1 MMYSA
6 IMVIGTLYGRGI
18 YNNNGGGAGANPG
31 AAPIFFTHTL
41 ERRRRAQTG
50 WPATSI
56 GGADLRNPNPDAGAQ
71 KLGRRGAD
79 TCVMIKQA
87 GAQGR
92 EHGTNVPENMS
103 NPAFQPLFHEEW
115 ALIPP
120 K

>member
-18 YNNNGGGAGANPG
+18 YNGTRGGAGDFPG
-31 AAPIFFTHTL
+31 AAPFFYTHTL

-56 GGADLRNPNPDAGAQ
+56 GGADMQSPNLGAGAQ

-79 TCVMIKQA
+79 I
-87 GAQGR
+87 
-92 EHGTNVPENMS
+92 
-103 NPAFQPLFHEEW
+103 
-115 ALIPP
+115 
-120 K
+120 